1 MLTIRE
7 LTLTGIV
14 IRILVSILLG
24 GIIGLERGM
33 KNRPAG
39 LRTYMLV
46 CMGSCVVM
54 LINQYT
60 TQVFGTGDPVRLGAQ
75 VISGIGFLGAGTIV
89 VTSHNQIKGLTT
101 AAGLWASACI
111 GLAIGIGLYEVAIV
125 AGVGVFLVLTV
136 LHECDYYMRSRTRM
150 VDVYIE
156 LEQTVNLGKFIRNI
170 RDMGLEISNIQRE
183 HDTAYGDEV
192 LPYIRQAGEKYFL
205 DLKEINALVLGRAGV
220 RHIEI
225 STDCTMCRPDRFWS
239 HRVTGGI
246 RGSQGAL
253 ILCKSKEGS
262 E

>member
-7 LTLTGIV
+7 LTLWGIV
-14 IRILVSILLG
+14 IRILVSVALG

-75 VISGIGFLGAGTIV
+75 VISGIGFLGAGTII

-101 AAGLWASACI
+101 AAGLWTSACI

-125 AGVGVFLVLTV
+125 AGLCVFLVLTV
-136 LHECDYYMRSRTRM
+136 LHEMDYFLHSRTRTL
-150 VDVYIE
+150 DAYIE
-156 LEQTVNLGKFIRNI
+156 LDNTITLGKFIRNI
-170 RDMGLEISNIQRE
+170 REQGLEISNIQRE
-183 HDTAYGDEV
+183 HDMAYDSPVISFTATIKGQRKTHQDE
-192 LPYIRQAGEKYFL
+192 LIRLIRKMEGVKYL
-205 DLKEINALVLGRAGV
+205 
-220 RHIEI
+220 
-225 STDCTMCRPDRFWS
+225 
-239 HRVTGGI
+239 
-246 RGSQGAL
+246 
-253 ILCKSKEGS
+253 EGL
-262 E
+262 

>member
-7 LTLTGIV
+7 LTLGSIV
-14 IRILVSILLG
+14 IRILVSIILG
-24 GIIGLERGM
+24 GIIGVERGM

-60 TQVFGTGDPVRLGAQ
+60 SQVFGTGDPVRLGAQ

-111 GLAIGIGLYEVAIV
+111 GLAIGIGLYEVAII
-125 AGVGVFLVLTV
+125 AGIGVFLVLTV

-156 LEQTVNLGKFIRNI
+156 LEQTVNLGKFIRAI
-170 RDMGLEISNIQRE
+170 RELDLEISNIQRE

-192 LPYIRQAGEKYFL
+192 LSFTATVKGQKKTHQAELVRLLRKQEGVKYL
-205 DLKEINALVLGRAGV
+205 EVL
-220 RHIEI
+220 
-225 STDCTMCRPDRFWS
+225 
-239 HRVTGGI
+239 
-246 RGSQGAL
+246 
-253 ILCKSKEGS
+253 
-262 E
+262 

>member
-14 IRILVSILLG
+14 IRVLVSILLG
-24 GIIGLERGM
+24 GIIGVERGM

-46 CMGSCVVM
+46 CLGSCVVM

-111 GLAIGIGLYEVAIV
+111 GLAIGIGRYEVAII
-125 AGVGVFLVLTV
+125 AGIGVFLVLTV

-156 LEQTVNLGKFIRNI
+156 LEQTVNLGKFIRAI
-170 RDMGLEISNIQRE
+170 RELDLEISNIQRE

-192 LPYIRQAGEKYFL
+192 LSFTATVKGQKKTHQAELVRLLRKQEGVKYL
-205 DLKEINALVLGRAGV
+205 EVL
-220 RHIEI
+220 
-225 STDCTMCRPDRFWS
+225 
-239 HRVTGGI
+239 
-246 RGSQGAL
+246 
-253 ILCKSKEGS
+253 
-262 E
+262 

>member
-14 IRILVSILLG
+14 LRILVSIILG
-24 GIIGLERGM
+24 GVIGVERGM

-111 GLAIGIGLYEVAIV
+111 GLAIGIGLYEVALI
-125 AGVGVFLVLTV
+125 ASLCVFAVLTV
-136 LHECDYYMRSRTRM
+136 LHEMDYFLHSRTRM
-150 VDVYIE
+150 VDAYIE
-156 LEQTVNLGKFIRNI
+156 LDQTVSLGKFIRNI
-170 RDMGLEISNIQRE
+170 REQGLEISNIQRE
-183 HDTAYGDEV
+183 HDTTYGDEV
-192 LPYIRQAGEKYFL
+192 LSFTATIKGQKKTHQAELVRFLRKLEGVKYL
-205 DLKEINALVLGRAGV
+205 EVL
-220 RHIEI
+220 
-225 STDCTMCRPDRFWS
+225 
-239 HRVTGGI
+239 
-246 RGSQGAL
+246 
-253 ILCKSKEGS
+253 
-262 E
+262 

>member
-7 LTLTGIV
+7 LTIWSILL
-14 IRILVSILLG
+14 RILVAIVLG

-46 CMGSCVVM
+46 SLGSCVVM

-60 TQVFGTGDPVRLGAQ
+60 AQVFGTGDPVRLGAQ

-111 GLAIGIGLYEVAIV
+111 GLAIGIGLYEVALI
-125 AGVGVFLVLTV
+125 AGLCVFAVLTV
-136 LHECDYYMRSRTRM
+136 LHEMDYFLHSRTRM
-150 VDVYIE
+150 VDAYIE
-156 LEQTVNLGKFIRNI
+156 LDQTVSLGKFIRNI
-170 RDMGLEISNIQRE
+170 REQGLEISNIQRE

-192 LPYIRQAGEKYFL
+192 LSFTATIKGQKKTHQDDLVRFLRKQEGVKYL
-205 DLKEINALVLGRAGV
+205 EIL
-220 RHIEI
+220 
-225 STDCTMCRPDRFWS
+225 
-239 HRVTGGI
+239 
-246 RGSQGAL
+246 
-253 ILCKSKEGS
+253 
-262 E
+262 

>member
-7 LTLTGIV
+7 LTIWSILL
-14 IRILVSILLG
+14 RILVSIVLG

-46 CMGSCVVM
+46 SLGSCVVM

-60 TQVFGTGDPVRLGAQ
+60 AQVFGTGDPVRLGAQ

-111 GLAIGIGLYEVAIV
+111 GLAIGIGLYEVALI
-125 AGVGVFLVLTV
+125 AGLCVFLVLTV
-136 LHECDYYMRSRTRM
+136 LHEMDYFLHSRTRM
-150 VDVYIE
+150 VDAYIE
-156 LEQTVNLGKFIRNI
+156 LDQTMSLGKFIRNL
-170 RDMGLEISNIQRE
+170 RDQGLEISNIQRE

-192 LPYIRQAGEKYFL
+192 LSFTATIKGQKKTHQAELVRFLRKQEGVKYL
-205 DLKEINALVLGRAGV
+205 EVL
-220 RHIEI
+220 
-225 STDCTMCRPDRFWS
+225 
-239 HRVTGGI
+239 
-246 RGSQGAL
+246 
-253 ILCKSKEGS
+253 
-262 E
+262 

>member
-7 LTLTGIV
+7 LTLGSIV
-14 IRILVSILLG
+14 LRILVAVLLG
-24 GIIGLERGM
+24 GVIGLERGM

-60 TQVFGTGDPVRLGAQ
+60 SQVFGTGDPVRLGAQ

-111 GLAIGIGLYEVAIV
+111 GLAIGIGLYEVALI
-125 AGVGVFLVLTV
+125 AGLCVFLVLTV

-150 VDVYIE
+150 LDAYIE
-156 LEQTVNLGKFIRNI
+156 LDQSVNLGKFIRNI
-170 RDMGLEISNIQRE
+170 REQGLEISNIQRE
-183 HDTAYGDEV
+183 HDTSYGDEV
-192 LPYIRQAGEKYFL
+192 LSFTATIKGQKKTHQDELVRFLRKQEGVKYL
-205 DLKEINALVLGRAGV
+205 EVL
-220 RHIEI
+220 
-225 STDCTMCRPDRFWS
+225 
-239 HRVTGGI
+239 
-246 RGSQGAL
+246 
-253 ILCKSKEGS
+253 
-262 E
+262 

>member
-24 GIIGLERGM
+24 GIIGLERSM

-192 LPYIRQAGEKYFL
+192 LSFTASVKGQKKTNQADLVRLLRKQEGVKYL
-205 DLKEINALVLGRAGV
+205 EVL
-220 RHIEI
+220 
-225 STDCTMCRPDRFWS
+225 
-239 HRVTGGI
+239 
-246 RGSQGAL
+246 
-253 ILCKSKEGS
+253 
-262 E
+262 